1 MTGDDTRHLPLEDIH
16 QAAGAKFGPFAGWSM
31 PLTYPAG
38 VMKEHLHVREHAG
51 LFDISHMKL
60 FEVEGPDAI
69 AFLDRACPIDA
80 GALTPSQSK
89 YTLLLDERAGI
100 LDDLIVTRLGDT
112 RFMVVAN
119 AGNAAA
125 DETHLKAVAVGFD
138 VRVTPLDR
146 VFLALQGPD
155 AAAVLSR
162 AGIEAGSLKP
172 VLQDLRQLSPQ
183 RAVDVGL
190 AGVLD
195 RIEARPALF
204 ATQRFELLDGRRL
217 ADVVPKHRDIN
228 VFGEAIDQ
236 TKPFGQ
242 GGSTFEEEAGSALF
256 QAIEQGIQRPA
267 DPEVLLDILRRRAE
281 A

>member
-1 MTGDDTRHLPLEDIH
+1 MIKKGLP
-16 QAAGAKFGPFAGWSM
+16 M
-31 PLTYPAG
+31 
-38 VMKEHLHVREHAG
+38 
-51 LFDISHMKL
+51 
-60 FEVEGPDAI
+60 
-69 AFLDRACPIDA
+69 
-80 GALTPSQSK
+80 
-89 YTLLLDERAGI
+89 
-100 LDDLIVTRLGDT
+100 
-112 RFMVVAN
+112 
-119 AGNAAA
+119 
-125 DETHLKAVAVGFD
+125 
-138 VRVTPLDR
+138 
-146 VFLALQGPD
+146 
-155 AAAVLSR
+155 
-162 AGIEAGSLKP
+162 
-172 VLQDLRQLSPQ
+172 DLRQLSPQ